1 MDAIVDQVATASPL
15 RILVILTVMTFV
27 PGLILSMTAF
37 LRIIIVMGF
46 LRNAIGLAQMPPNQ
60 VLIGLS
66 LFLTWFVM
74 GSVIEV
80 AYDDA
85 VVPYMAG
92 AIEEQEAATAAL
104 APFKEFMLGQTRDKD
119 LALMANLARA
129 EPFASPEDVPLR
141 ILVPSFITSELR
153 VAFSIGFL
161 LFVPFLIIDLSTAAL
176 LNALGMIML
185 PPTAISLPLK
195 ILVWEDAAGQTQVTA
210 NRVLFLALRHRIL
223 GERETLQAVAGAL
236 ERLVRAAAGR

>member
-195 ILVWEDAAGQTQVTA
+195 ILVF
-210 NRVLFLALRHRIL
+210 VLADGWALI
-223 GERETLQAVAGAL
+223 VGAIA
-236 ERLVRAAAGR
+236 RSFGS

>member
-1 MDAIVDQVATASPL
+1 
-15 RILVILTVMTFV
+15 MTFV

-195 ILVWEDAAGQTQVTA
+195 ILVF
-210 NRVLFLALRHRIL
+210 VLADGWALI
-223 GERETLQAVAGAL
+223 VGAIA
-236 ERLVRAAAGR
+236 RSFGS

>member
-1 MDAIVDQVATASPL
+1 MDAALESIGTGAPL
-15 RILVILTVMTFV
+15 RVLVFLTVLTFL

-74 GSVIEV
+74 GNVLEV
-80 AYDDA
+80 AYQDGVA
-85 VVPYMAG
+85 PYMAG
-92 AIEEQEAATAAL
+92 ELDEPEAASRTL
-104 APFKEFMLGQTRDKD
+104 APFRAFMLEQTREKD
-119 LALMANLARA
+119 LALMANLAEVDA
-129 EPFASPEDVPLR
+129 FETPEDVPTR
-141 ILVPSFITSELR
+141 VLVPAFITSELR

-161 LFVPFLIIDLSTAAL
+161 LFIPFLVVDLATAAL

-185 PPTAISLPLK
+185 PPTAISLPFK
-195 ILVWEDAAGQTQVTA
+195 
-210 NRVLFLALRHRIL
+210 VLIFVLADGWAMTVGGLTRTF
-223 GERETLQAVAGAL
+223 GV
-236 ERLVRAAAGR
+236 